1 MSMPDTPKN
10 EVTPLKEL
18 RSLNIT
24 GTPED
29 ERFDRLA
36 RLAKRMFKVKTAL
49 ITLVDENHQWLKS
62 CIGLPENV
70 TLRDISFGRHAIHGN
85 EIFVIPDATKDE
97 RFADDPL
104 VVNDP
109 SIRFYA
115 EIPLRHLDNRKIGT
129 LCIIDTMPRN
139 LDEDDLEILKDLA
152 ELIEHE
158 VIATQLSSL
167 DDLTR
172 ISNRRGFITI
182 AQHSLDICA
191 RQAISA
197 TLVFFDL
204 NNFKFVNNKFGH
216 AEGDKM
222 LKAFANQMRNAFRDS
237 DLFARLGSDEFVVL
251 LTNTSN
257 KSTEEI
263 LDRFQQSIDAY
274 NKKANRGY
282 SISFCVGILTVDG
295 EEQRSIEVLLDKA
308 ISLMHENKQTHLK
321 NDDILMSR

>member
-1 MSMPDTPKN
+1 MSMSDKPEN

-18 RSLNIT
+18 RSLNILD
-24 GTPED
+24 TPED

-36 RLAKRMFKVKTAL
+36 RLAKRMFKVQTAL
-49 ITLVDENHQWLKS
+49 ITLIDDNHQWLKS
-62 CIGLPENV
+62 CIGLPETV
-70 TLRDISFGRHAIHGN
+70 TLRDISFSKNAIHGN
-85 EIFVIPDATKDE
+85 EIFVIPDTTEDE
-97 RFADDPL
+97 RFADNPL
-104 VVNDP
+104 VLNDP
-109 SIRFYA
+109 HIRFYA
-115 EIPLRHLDNRKIGT
+115 EIPLRHLDNSKLGT
-129 LCIIDTMPRN
+129 LRIIDTKPGE
-139 LDEDDLEILKDLA
+139 LDDDDLDTFKDIA

-158 VIATQLSSL
+158 IIATQLTSL

-204 NNFKFVNNKFGH
+204 NNFKFVNDKFSH

-222 LKAFANQMRNAFRDS
+222 LKIFADQMRNAFRDS

-251 LTNTSN
+251 LTNTSAA
-257 KSTEEI
+257 STGEI
-263 LDRFQQSIDAY
+263 LDRFQHSIDAY

-282 SISFCVGILTVDG
+282 DISFCAGILTVDG
-295 EEQRSIEVLLDKA
+295 EQDHSIEVLLDKA
-308 ISLMHENKQTHLK
+308 ISLMHENKQTQPD
-321 NDDILMSR
+321 NANMLMSR

>member
-1 MSMPDTPKN
+1 MPGTANN
-10 EVTPLKEL
+10 EVTPLQEL

-24 GTPED
+24 DTSED
-29 ERFDRLA
+29 ERFDRLV
-36 RLAKRMFKVKTAL
+36 RLAKRMFRVETAL

-62 CIGLPENV
+62 GIGLPENI
-70 TLRDISFGRHAIHGN
+70 TLHDISFSRHAIHGN
-85 EIFVIPDATKDE
+85 DILVIPDITKDE
-97 RFADDPL
+97 RFADNTL
-104 VVNDP
+104 VLNDP
-109 SIRFYA
+109 NIRFYA
-115 EIPLRHLDNRKIGT
+115 EIPLRHLDNRKLGS
-129 LCIIDTMPRN
+129 LRLIDKKPGS

-158 VIATQLSSL
+158 VIATQLTSL

-204 NNFKFVNNKFGH
+204 NNFKFVNDKFGY

-237 DLFARLGSDEFVVL
+237 DLFARLGGDEFVVL
-251 LTNTSN
+251 LTKTSN

-263 LDRFQQSIDAY
+263 LDRFQQSIDLY
-274 NKKANRGY
+274 NKTANRGY
-282 SISFCVGILTVDG
+282 NISFCVGILTIDG
-295 EEQRSIEVLLDKA
+295 EEERSIEVLLDKA
-308 ISLMHENKQTHLK
+308 ISLMHENKQAHLE
-321 NDDILMSR
+321 NGDILMSQ

>member
-1 MSMPDTPKN
+1 MNMPDKIKN
-10 EVTPLKEL
+10 EVTPLKEF
-18 RSLNIT
+18 RSLNFTDI
-24 GTPED
+24 PED

-36 RLAKRMFKVKTAL
+36 RLAKRMFKVETAL
-49 ITLVDENHQWLKS
+49 ITLVDENRQWLKS
-62 CIGLPENV
+62 CIGLPEDV
-70 TLRDISFGRHAIHGN
+70 TLHDISFGRHAIHSN

-97 RFADDPL
+97 RFADNPL

-109 SIRFYA
+109 NIRFYA
-115 EIPLRHLDNRKIGT
+115 EIPLRHLDNRKLGT
-129 LCIIDTMPRN
+129 LCIIDTKPGN

-158 VIATQLSSL
+158 LIATQLTSL

-204 NNFKFVNNKFGH
+204 NNFKFVNNRFGH
-216 AEGDKM
+216 GEGDKM
-222 LKAFANQMRNAFRDS
+222 LKAFADQMRNAFRDS

-251 LTNTSN
+251 LTNTSTQ
-257 KSTEEI
+257 STDEI

-274 NKKANRGY
+274 NKKANSEY
-282 SISFCVGILTVDG
+282 NISFCVGILTVDA
-295 EEQRSIEVLLDKA
+295 EQERSIEVLLDKA
-308 ISLMHENKQTHLK
+308 FSLMHENKQAQLDNSNK
-321 NDDILMSR
+321 